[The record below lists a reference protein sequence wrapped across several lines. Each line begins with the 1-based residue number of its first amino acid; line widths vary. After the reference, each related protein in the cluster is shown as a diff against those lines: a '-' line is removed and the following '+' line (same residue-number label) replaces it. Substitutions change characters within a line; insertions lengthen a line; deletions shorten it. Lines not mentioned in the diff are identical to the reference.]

1 MALEW
6 RKGLDFNTCGGII
19 MKKNDDLKCVKCGKW
34 AKPNTIRL
42 EGFKVRGW
50 KCPKCGETYL
60 HPGDANRVLA
70 YNKLKNEVIKSKLS
84 YSGNSLI
91 VRIPKNIV
99 NSLGLK
105 KGEIIKL
112 ALEGPNKITVTIA

>member
-1 MALEW
+1 MDL
-6 RKGLDFNTCGGII
+6 NTCGGIKR
-19 MKKNDDLKCVKCGKW
+19 KKSDDLKCVKCGKW
-34 AKPNTIRL
+34 AKPDNIRL

-50 KCPKCGETYL
+50 KCSKCGETYL
-60 HPGDANRVLA
+60 HPGDANKVLA

-105 KGEIIKL
+105 KGENIKL
-112 ALEGPNKITVTIA
+112 TLEGPNKITVTIA

>member
-1 MALEW
+1 
-6 RKGLDFNTCGGII
+6 

-34 AKPNTIRL
+34 AKPDTIRL

-60 HPGDANRVLA
+60 HQGDANRVLA

-105 KGEIIKL
+105 KGENIKL
-112 ALEGPNKITVTIA
+112 TLEGPNKITVTIA